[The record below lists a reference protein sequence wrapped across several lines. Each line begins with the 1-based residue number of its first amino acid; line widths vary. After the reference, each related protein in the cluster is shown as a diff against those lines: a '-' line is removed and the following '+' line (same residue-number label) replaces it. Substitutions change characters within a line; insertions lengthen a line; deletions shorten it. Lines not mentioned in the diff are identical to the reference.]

1 MSGAVEHIRGVTFHG
16 RRGAVRHAFRYGV
29 DYVLLD
35 AEEAAPRAPRLFSRN
50 GRNLFAVFDRD
61 HGGPRGAGRGAA
73 WVRALLA
80 EHGLDKAD
88 GPVRLLTQPRVLGME
103 FNPVSFWLCFAA
115 DGSLRAV
122 IAEVNNTFG
131 DRHNYLCAHP
141 DQRPITPCDRLA
153 ARKVFHVSPFQP
165 IAGGYSFRFDIGAEK
180 LGIWIDFSDGAEGLC
195 ATLTGPRKPL
205 TNRGILG
212 ACLRRPLGAVRV
224 LGLIHWQAFRLALK
238 GARYRAHTPPPAEE
252 VTR

>member
-1 MSGAVEHIRGVTFHG
+1 MNGAVEHIRGVTFHG

-35 AEEAAPRAPRLFSRN
+35 AEDETLRAPRLFSRN
-50 GRNLFAVFDRD
+50 ARNLFSVLDRD
-61 HGGPRGAGRGAA
+61 HGGKRGAGRGAE
-73 WVRALLA
+73 WVRELLA
-80 EHGLDKAD
+80 EQGLDKAD
-88 GPVRLLTQPRVLGME
+88 GSVRLLTQPRVLGME
-103 FNPVSFWLCFAA
+103 FNPVSFWLCFGA

-141 DQRPITPCDRLA
+141 DQRPIAPSDRLR
-153 ARKVFHVSPFQP
+153 ARKVFHVSPFQR
-165 IAGGYSFRFDIGAEK
+165 IAGGYAFRFDIGAER

-205 TNRGILG
+205 TNRGILS
-212 ACLRRPLGAVRV
+212 ACLRRPFGALRV
-224 LGLIHWQAFRLALK
+224 LGLIHWQALRLALK
-238 GARYRAHTPPPAEE
+238 GARYRAHTPPPAQE

>member
-35 AEEAAPRAPRLFSRN
+35 AGAPAPCAPWLFSRD
-50 GRNLFAVFDRD
+50 GRNLFSVRDRD

-73 WVRALLA
+73 WVRELLA
-80 EHGLDKAD
+80 GHGLDKVD
-88 GPVRLLTQPRVLGME
+88 GPIRLLTQPRVLGME
-103 FNPVSFWLCFAA
+103 FNPVSFWLCHGA

-131 DRHNYLCAHP
+131 DRHNYLCAHA
-141 DQRPITPCDRLA
+141 DQRPIAPSDRLRA
-153 ARKVFHVSPFQP
+153 QKVFHVSPFQP
-165 IAGGYSFRFDIGAEK
+165 IAGGYTFRFDIGAER
-180 LGIWIDFSDGAEGLC
+180 LGIWIDFSDGDEGLY
-195 ATLTGPRKPL
+195 ATLTGPRGTL

-212 ACLRRPLGAVRV
+212 ACLRRPLSALRV
-224 LGLIHWQAFRLALK
+224 LGLIHWQALRLAVK
-238 GARYRAHTPPPAEE
+238 GARYRAHTPPPAQE
-252 VTR
+252 VSR